1 MSAVWRRD
9 PPVRT
14 RWPGLPLR
22 RGLVTGGLWPA
33 DFDDAETWGFVRHL
47 LACRSG
53 HRCEVGGELLDAVNE
68 GSVHH
73 RQPRGM
79 GGTSDPDVHS
89 LERLLL
95 VCGGRLAG
103 VAGHHGQV
111 EADREWAYRRGLLV
125 PRAAP
130 GVSTD
135 ATDCAK
141 VPVVLWSGRR
151 VLLDP
156 VALEYRQAP
165 GAPYAAA

>member
-1 MSAVWRRD
+1 
-9 PPVRT
+9 
-14 RWPGLPLR
+14 
-22 RGLVTGGLWPA
+22 VTGLWQFTGG
-33 DFDDAETWGFVRHL
+33 DSDMWRMIRHL

-53 HRCEVGGELLDAVNE
+53 HRCEIGGELLDAVNE

-95 VCGGRLAG
+95 VCGGSFGG
-103 VAGHHGQV
+103 VLGCHGRTEKNRQL
-111 EADREWAYRRGLLV
+111 AYRMGHLV
-125 PRAAP
+125 PHAAP
-130 GVSTD
+130 GVATD

-156 VALEYRQAP
+156 VALEYLPAP
-165 GAPYAAA
+165 GAPYAA